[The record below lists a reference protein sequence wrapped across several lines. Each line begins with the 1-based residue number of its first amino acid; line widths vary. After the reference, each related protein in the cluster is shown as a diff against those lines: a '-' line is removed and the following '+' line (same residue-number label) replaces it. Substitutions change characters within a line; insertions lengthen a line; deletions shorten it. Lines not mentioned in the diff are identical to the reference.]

1 MIFYCMKNT
10 KDIYKLKVLFLLA
23 IARYAQS
30 TQNSKF
36 PIIDLAALAG
46 LINTL
51 TICYTSNALPPLN
64 FCQLSIWD
72 PY

>member
-36 PIIDLAALAG
+36 PIALQYLHKQGRDRID
-46 LINTL
+46 
-51 TICYTSNALPPLN
+51 ICA
-64 FCQLSIWD
+64 CR
-72 PY
+72 

>member
-36 PIIDLAALAG
+36 PIALQYWNWF
-46 LINTL
+46 LCMQINIKQARTGR
-51 TICYTSNALPPLN
+51 SN
-64 FCQLSIWD
+64 
-72 PY
+72 